1 MKINNFNWVDS
12 TMQIKPT
19 IVEFKLGF
27 RFKWCAILCVILMIS
42 SHHKCFLLT
51 KDQKKMVWINCSN
64 LEFLRSFH
72 LLRIGDISIVR
83 AYHLQVD
90 FHLIGIR
97 PGKIC
102 TKWPKLV
109 PPIPRDHCNRVG
121 SGLAIQK
128 IDRFWKY
135 NLLSK
140 YLVKM

>member
-1 MKINNFNWVDS
+1 ML
-12 TMQIKPT
+12 Q
-19 IVEFKLGF
+19 
-27 RFKWCAILCVILMIS
+27 
-42 SHHKCFLLT
+42 
-51 KDQKKMVWINCSN
+51 KDQKKMVWINFSN
-64 LEFLRSFH
+64 LKVLRNFH
-72 LLRIGDISIVR
+72 FLRIGDISIVR

-128 IDRFWKY
+128 IDRFRKY
-135 NLLSK
+135 NLLSS
-140 YLVKM
+140 